1 LIARAA
7 GHDAGRMPGARPTLL
22 LALCLWAAGAAA
34 GSDEPADLETMI
46 ARAGD
51 DPDAVVPLLEAASE
65 RLITLPPARAAALS
79 VRLEPFC
86 RRAFLSS
93 ERLDDMADIGLVMH
107 RVAPGETA
115 AGIARR
121 YHVTIDLLARL
132 NQGFSAKNLQSGT
145 RLKVLD
151 LEDEPLEL
159 VVGCAEFRL
168 LAWRDGVLVMSFPVG
183 LGAAAHP
190 TPQGATAVASCVR
203 NPEWRDPDSGKVY
216 QPGAAGNVLGGYWI
230 GFAPGP
236 EGAFRGIGI
245 HGFTAE
251 APEGWLGRNGSHG
264 CVRLRQGDIAA
275 LFSLVSPGTAV
286 AIRP

>member
-1 LIARAA
+1 
-7 GHDAGRMPGARPTLL
+7 MPGARPPLL
-22 LALCLWAAGAAA
+22 LALCLCAAA
-34 GSDEPADLETMI
+34 VAAAAAAPAAAADPAVDLEALF
-46 ARAGD
+46 ARAND

-65 RLITLPPARAAALS
+65 RLIALPAARAAALS

-107 RVAPGETA
+107 QVAGGETA

-121 YHVTIDLLARL
+121 YHVSVDLLARL
-132 NQGFSAKNLQSGT
+132 NPGFSARGLQAGT
-145 RLKVLD
+145 LLKVLD

-159 VVGCAEFRL
+159 VVGSAEFRL
-168 LAWRDGVLVMSFPVG
+168 LAWRDGVLVMSVPVG
-183 LGAAAHP
+183 LGGPGHA
-190 TPQGATAVASCVR
+190 TPLGTTTIASCVR
-203 NPEWRDPDSGKVY
+203 DPEWRDPDSGTVY
-216 QPGAAGNVLGGYWI
+216 RPGAAGNVLGGYWI

-236 EGAFRGIGI
+236 DGAFRGIGI
-245 HGFTAE
+245 HGFTAA

-264 CVRLRQGDIAA
+264 CVRLRQGDISA
-275 LFSLVSPGTAV
+275 LFSLASPGIHV

>member
-1 LIARAA
+1 
-7 GHDAGRMPGARPTLL
+7 MPGARPTLL
-22 LALCLWAAGAAA
+22 LALCLWAGPAVP
-34 GSDEPADLETMI
+34 GSDEPADLEAMI
-46 ARAGD
+46 ARAAS
-51 DPDAVVPLLEAASE
+51 DPDAVVPLLEAASQ
-65 RLITLPPARAAALS
+65 RLIELPAARAAALS

-93 ERLDDMADIGLVMH
+93 ERLDDMADLGLVMH
-107 RVAPGETA
+107 QVAPGESA
-115 AGIARR
+115 SAIARR
-121 YHVTIDLLARL
+121 FHVTVDLLARL
-132 NQGFSAKNLQSGT
+132 NQGFSAKELKAGT

-190 TPQGATAVASCVR
+190 TPLGDTSVAVCVR
-203 NPEWRDPDSGKVY
+203 DPEWRDPDSGKVY
-216 QPGAAGNVLGGYWI
+216 RPGAAGNVLGGYWI

-245 HGFTAE
+245 HGFTAA
-251 APEGWLGRNGSHG
+251 APEGWLGRPGSHG
-264 CVRLRQGDIAA
+264 CVRLRQPDIAA
-275 LFSLVSPGTAV
+275 LFSLASPGIHV